1 MLEVKE
7 IIYEKLEEEIEEEN
21 KKRSNITYKCLAMLI
36 ISLILLFLVVG
47 FIDISKLFR
56 EGIKVT
62 VGHVLFTIT
71 IMMLYVSVIT
81 ISLINIINY
90 IIVLRDKS
98 KEEIAYSKYLVKVSS
113 NESEEELLDELVREY
128 VVNIEELKKSNLK
141 KIKQLNRSGILF
153 IIVLG
158 LSITLEIFSKFIIR

>member
-21 KKRSNITYKCLAMLI
+21 KKRSNVTYKCLAMLI

-47 FIDISKLFR
+47 FIDISQLFR

-71 IMMLYVSVIT
+71 IMMLYVSVIA

-98 KEEIAYSKYLVKVSS
+98 KEEIDYSKYLVKVSS
-113 NESEEELLDELVREY
+113 NESEEELLDELVREH

-141 KIKQLNRSGILF
+141 KIKQLNRTGILF
-153 IIVLG
+153 IVVLG

>member
-21 KKRSNITYKCLAMLI
+21 KKSNVIINKCLAMLI
-36 ISLILLFLVVG
+36 ISLILLFLVVC
-47 FIDISKLFR
+47 FIDISQLFR

-62 VGHVLFTIT
+62 VGHILFTIT
-71 IMMLYVSVIT
+71 IMMLYISVIA
-81 ISLINIINY
+81 ISLINVINY

-98 KEEIAYSKYLVKVSS
+98 KEEIDYSKYLVKVSS
-113 NESEEELLDELVREY
+113 KESEEELLDELVKEY

>member
-47 FIDISKLFR
+47 FIDISQLFK

-71 IMMLYVSVIT
+71 IMMLYVSVIA

-98 KEEIAYSKYLVKVSS
+98 KEEIDYSKYLVKVSS
-113 NESEEELLDELVREY
+113 NESEEELLDELVREN

-141 KIKQLNRSGILF
+141 KIKQLNRTGILF

>member
-47 FIDISKLFR
+47 FIDISQLFR

-71 IMMLYVSVIT
+71 IMMLYVSVIA

-98 KEEIAYSKYLVKVSS
+98 KEEIDYSKYLVKVSS
-113 NESEEELLDELVREY
+113 NESEEELLDELVREH
-128 VVNIEELKKSNLK
+128 VVNIEELKKSNLM
-141 KIKQLNRSGILF
+141 KIKQLNRTGILF
-153 IIVLG
+153 IVVLG

>member
-36 ISLILLFLVVG
+36 ISLILLFLVVS
-47 FIDISKLFR
+47 FIDISQLFR
-56 EGIKVT
+56 EEIKVT

-71 IMMLYVSVIT
+71 IMMLYVSVIA

-98 KEEIAYSKYLVKVSS
+98 KEEIDYSKYLVKVSS
-113 NESEEELLDELVREY
+113 NESEEELLDELVREN

-141 KIKQLNRSGILF
+141 KIKQLNRTGILF

>member
-7 IIYEKLEEEIEEEN
+7 IIYEKLEEEIEEED
-21 KKRSNITYKCLAMLI
+21 KKSNVIVNKCLAMLI
-36 ISLILLFLVVG
+36 VSLILLFLVVS
-47 FIDISKLFR
+47 FIDISQLFK

-71 IMMLYVSVIT
+71 IMMLYVSVIS
-81 ISLINIINY
+81 ISLINVISY

-98 KEEIAYSKYLVKVSS
+98 KEEIDYSKYLVKVSS
-113 NESEEELLDELVREY
+113 EENEEELLDELVKEN

-141 KIKQLNRSGILF
+141 KIKQLNRCSILF

>member
-21 KKRSNITYKCLAMLI
+21 KKRINITYKCLAMLI

-47 FIDISKLFR
+47 FIDISQLFR

-62 VGHVLFTIT
+62 VGYVLFTIT
-71 IMMLYVSVIT
+71 IMMLYVSVIA

-98 KEEIAYSKYLVKVSS
+98 KEEIDYSKYLVKVSN
-113 NESEEELLDELVREY
+113 NETEEELLDELVREN

-141 KIKQLNRSGILF
+141 KIKQLNRTGILF

>member
-47 FIDISKLFR
+47 FIDISQLFR

-71 IMMLYVSVIT
+71 IMMLYVSVIA

-98 KEEIAYSKYLVKVSS
+98 KEEIDYSKYLVKVSS
-113 NESEEELLDELVREY
+113 NESEEELLDELVREH

-141 KIKQLNRSGILF
+141 KIKQLNRTGILF
-153 IIVLG
+153 IVVLG

>member
-21 KKRSNITYKCLAMLI
+21 KKRINITYKCLAMLI

-47 FIDISKLFR
+47 FIDISQLFR

-62 VGHVLFTIT
+62 VGYVLFTIT
-71 IMMLYVSVIT
+71 IMMLYVSVIA

-98 KEEIAYSKYLVKVSS
+98 KEEIDYSKYLVKVSS
-113 NESEEELLDELVREY
+113 NESEEELLDELVREH

-141 KIKQLNRSGILF
+141 KIKQLNRTGILF

>member
-21 KKRSNITYKCLAMLI
+21 KKRSNIIYKCLAMLI

-47 FIDISKLFR
+47 FIDISQLFR

-71 IMMLYVSVIT
+71 IMMLYVSVIA

-98 KEEIAYSKYLVKVSS
+98 KEEIDYSKYLVKVSS
-113 NESEEELLDELVREY
+113 NESEEELLDELVREH

-153 IIVLG
+153 IVVLG

>member
-47 FIDISKLFR
+47 FIDISQLFR

-71 IMMLYVSVIT
+71 IMMLYVSVIA

-98 KEEIAYSKYLVKVSS
+98 KEEIDYSKYLVKVSS
-113 NESEEELLDELVREY
+113 NESEEELLDELVREH

>member
-21 KKRSNITYKCLAMLI
+21 KKRSNVTYKCLAMLI

-47 FIDISKLFR
+47 FIDISQLFR

-71 IMMLYVSVIT
+71 IMMLYVSVIA

-98 KEEIAYSKYLVKVSS
+98 KEEIDYSKYLVKVSS
-113 NESEEELLDELVREY
+113 NESEEELLDELVREN

-141 KIKQLNRSGILF
+141 KIKQLNRTGILF
-153 IIVLG
+153 IVVLG

>member
-21 KKRSNITYKCLAMLI
+21 KKRINITYKCLAMLI

-47 FIDISKLFR
+47 FIDISQLFK

-71 IMMLYVSVIT
+71 IMMLYVSVIA
-81 ISLINIINY
+81 ISLINVINY

-98 KEEIAYSKYLVKVSS
+98 KEEIDYSKYLVKVSS
-113 NESEEELLDELVREY
+113 NESEEELLDELVREN

-141 KIKQLNRSGILF
+141 KIKQLNRTGILF
-153 IIVLG
+153 IVVLG

>member
-21 KKRSNITYKCLAMLI
+21 KKRINITYKCLAMLI
-36 ISLILLFLVVG
+36 ISLILLFLVVS
-47 FIDISKLFR
+47 FIDISQLFR
-56 EGIKVT
+56 EEIKVT

-71 IMMLYVSVIT
+71 IMMLYVSVIA

-98 KEEIAYSKYLVKVSS
+98 KEEIDYSKYLVKVSS
-113 NESEEELLDELVREY
+113 NESEEELLDELVREN

-141 KIKQLNRSGILF
+141 KIKQLNRTGILF

>member
-1 MLEVKE
+1 MLEAKE

-21 KKRSNITYKCLAMLI
+21 KKRSNVTHKCLAMLI

-47 FIDISKLFR
+47 FIDISQLFR

-71 IMMLYVSVIT
+71 IMMLYVSVIA

-90 IIVLRDKS
+90 IIVLRYKS
-98 KEEIAYSKYLVKVSS
+98 K
-113 NESEEELLDELVREY
+113 
-128 VVNIEELKKSNLK
+128 
-141 KIKQLNRSGILF
+141 
-153 IIVLG
+153 
-158 LSITLEIFSKFIIR
+158 

>member
-47 FIDISKLFR
+47 FIDISQLFR

-71 IMMLYVSVIT
+71 IMMLYVSVIA

-98 KEEIAYSKYLVKVSS
+98 KEEIDYSKYLVKVSS
-113 NESEEELLDELVREY
+113 DESEEELLDELVREN

-141 KIKQLNRSGILF
+141 KIKQLNRTGILF

>member
-47 FIDISKLFR
+47 FIDISQLFR

-62 VGHVLFTIT
+62 VGYVLFTIT
-71 IMMLYVSVIT
+71 IMMLYVSVIA

-98 KEEIAYSKYLVKVSS
+98 KEEIDYSKYLVKVSS
-113 NESEEELLDELVREY
+113 NESEEELLDELVREN

-141 KIKQLNRSGILF
+141 KIKQLNRTGILF

>member
-21 KKRSNITYKCLAMLI
+21 KKRINITYKCLAMLI

-47 FIDISKLFR
+47 FIDISQLFK

-71 IMMLYVSVIT
+71 IMMLYVSVIA
-81 ISLINIINY
+81 ISLINVINY

-98 KEEIAYSKYLVKVSS
+98 KEEIDYSKYLVKVSS
-113 NESEEELLDELVREY
+113 NESEEELLDELVREH

-141 KIKQLNRSGILF
+141 KIKQLNRTGILF
-153 IIVLG
+153 IVVLG

>member
-21 KKRSNITYKCLAMLI
+21 KKRINITYKCLAMLI

-47 FIDISKLFR
+47 FIDISQLFK

-71 IMMLYVSVIT
+71 IMMLYVSVIA

-98 KEEIAYSKYLVKVSS
+98 KEEIDYSKYLVKVSS
-113 NESEEELLDELVREY
+113 NESEEELLDELVREN

-141 KIKQLNRSGILF
+141 KIKQLNRTGILF

>member
-1 MLEVKE
+1 MLELKE

-21 KKRSNITYKCLAMLI
+21 KKRINITYKCLAMLI
-36 ISLILLFLVVG
+36 ISLILLFLVVS
-47 FIDISKLFR
+47 FIDISQLFR

-62 VGHVLFTIT
+62 VGYVLFTIT
-71 IMMLYVSVIT
+71 IMMLYVSVIA

-98 KEEIAYSKYLVKVSS
+98 KEEIDYSKYLVKVSS
-113 NESEEELLDELVREY
+113 NESEEELLDELVREN

-141 KIKQLNRSGILF
+141 KIKQLNRTGILF

>member
-1 MLEVKE
+1 MLEAKE

-21 KKRSNITYKCLAMLI
+21 KKRSNVTHKCLAMLI

-47 FIDISKLFR
+47 FIDISQLFR

-71 IMMLYVSVIT
+71 IMMLYVSVIA

-98 KEEIAYSKYLVKVSS
+98 KEEIDYSKYLVKVSS
-113 NESEEELLDELVREY
+113 DESEEELLDELVREN

-141 KIKQLNRSGILF
+141 KIKQLNRTGILF

>member
-21 KKRSNITYKCLAMLI
+21 KKRSNIIYKCLAMLI

-47 FIDISKLFR
+47 FIDISQLFR

-71 IMMLYVSVIT
+71 IMMLYVSVIA

-98 KEEIAYSKYLVKVSS
+98 KEEIDYSKYLVKVSS
-113 NESEEELLDELVREY
+113 NESEEELLDELVREH

-141 KIKQLNRSGILF
+141 KIKQLNRTGILF
-153 IIVLG
+153 IVVLG

>member
-21 KKRSNITYKCLAMLI
+21 KKRINITYKCLAMLI

-47 FIDISKLFR
+47 FIDISQLFR

-62 VGHVLFTIT
+62 VGYVLFTIT
-71 IMMLYVSVIT
+71 IMMLYVSVIA

-98 KEEIAYSKYLVKVSS
+98 KEEIDYSKYLVKVSS
-113 NESEEELLDELVREY
+113 NESEEELLDELVREN

-141 KIKQLNRSGILF
+141 KIKQLNRTGILF

-158 LSITLEIFSKFIIR
+158 LSITLEIFRKFIIR

>member
-21 KKRSNITYKCLAMLI
+21 KKRINITYKCLAMLI

-47 FIDISKLFR
+47 FIDISQLFR

-62 VGHVLFTIT
+62 VGYVLFTIT
-71 IMMLYVSVIT
+71 IMMLYVSVIA

-98 KEEIAYSKYLVKVSS
+98 KEEIDYSKYLVKVSS
-113 NESEEELLDELVREY
+113 NESEEELLDELVREN

-141 KIKQLNRSGILF
+141 KIKQLNRTGILF

>member
-21 KKRSNITYKCLAMLI
+21 KKSNVIVNKCLAMLI
-36 ISLILLFLVVG
+36 VSLILLFLVVS
-47 FIDISKLFR
+47 FIDISQLFK

-71 IMMLYVSVIT
+71 IMMLYVSVIS
-81 ISLINIINY
+81 ISLINVISY

-98 KEEIAYSKYLVKVSS
+98 KEEIDYSKYLVS
-113 NESEEELLDELVREY
+113 L
-128 VVNIEELKKSNLK
+128 
-141 KIKQLNRSGILF
+141 
-153 IIVLG
+153 
-158 LSITLEIFSKFIIR
+158 

>member
-21 KKRSNITYKCLAMLI
+21 KKRINITYKCLAMLI

-47 FIDISKLFR
+47 FIDISQLFK

-71 IMMLYVSVIT
+71 IMMLYVSVIA

-98 KEEIAYSKYLVKVSS
+98 KEEIDYSKYLVKVSS
-113 NESEEELLDELVREY
+113 NESEEELLDELVREN

-141 KIKQLNRSGILF
+141 KIKQLNRTGILF
-153 IIVLG
+153 IVVLG

>member
-1 MLEVKE
+1 
-7 IIYEKLEEEIEEEN
+7 
-21 KKRSNITYKCLAMLI
+21 MLI
-36 ISLILLFLVVG
+36 ISLKLLFLVVG
-47 FIDISKLFR
+47 FIDISQLFR

-62 VGHVLFTIT
+62 VGYVLFTIT
-71 IMMLYVSVIT
+71 IMMLYVSVIA

-98 KEEIAYSKYLVKVSS
+98 KEEIDYSKYLVKVSS
-113 NESEEELLDELVREY
+113 NESEEELLDELVREN

-141 KIKQLNRSGILF
+141 KIKQLNRTGILF